1 MTAKLS
7 VTVAVDLD
15 VTSVT
20 VRAAG
25 TLTCENVRGL
35 IAVVRRAERTLPGFA
50 IILDPGQLHAGPP
63 EAFRVLRESGA
74 RTVPPSLDND
84 GRPTGRG
91 ITVGLA
97 A

>member
-15 VTSVT
+15 VASVT

-25 TLTCENVRGL
+25 ALTWENVRGL
-35 IAVVRRAERTLPGFA
+35 IAVVRRAERTLSGFA
-50 IILDPGQLHAGPP
+50 VLLDLSQLLACSP
-63 EAFRVLRESGA
+63 EASRILRESGA
-74 RTVPPSLDND
+74 QTVPPGPVD
-84 GRPTGRG
+84 GRYPIGQRNTR
-91 ITVGLA
+91 GLA

>member
-25 TLTCENVRGL
+25 TLTCDNARGL

-50 IILDPGQLHAGPP
+50 ILLDLSQLHAGSPA
-63 EAFRVLRESGA
+63 AFRVLRDSGE
-74 RTVPPSLDND
+74 RTVPPSLVND
-84 GRPTGRG
+84 RGATGQG
-91 ITVGLA
+91 TVGLA